1 MERNKLEGQT
11 GPPGS
16 YNYRPRTEG
25 QQLRILLHGLLGAGK
40 SSFINSVSTVL
51 QGNMS
56 RIALV
61 GNSNQDS
68 VTKEYKTYRIQRGNH
83 NGFYP
88 FVLNDIMGLKNATR
102 RNRKVYVKDVKRAM
116 KGHVRDG
123 YTFNPE
129 RNILKGGQF
138 YNRNPT
144 ANDKVHVLVSVIDAS
159 KVEKMKNEIEETLQD
174 IREEANDL
182 GIPQVAILTK
192 IDTVCPEI
200 QKDIKDV
207 YKSRTLKKRME
218 EFSALVG
225 IPMYCIFPVKNYHEE
240 LQLNNDIDVLVL
252 NALTNIIKVGEEFLN
267 QNNPA

>member
-123 YTFNPE
+123 YT
-129 RNILKGGQF
+129 
-138 YNRNPT
+138 
-144 ANDKVHVLVSVIDAS
+144 
-159 KVEKMKNEIEETLQD
+159 D